1 MGGMTRRYEVAK
13 ESSLMLS
20 AASCSSCSSSSS
32 SAATATATAA
42 ASPVAADA
50 AACPQPQRTGGKGR
64 TCKQGCTS
72 RSSRGLENEHRE
84 KKKNRPALRHV
95 AGRGR
100 SPCCFCT

>member
-1 MGGMTRRYEVAK
+1 
-13 ESSLMLS
+13 MLS
-20 AASCSSCSSSSS
+20 AASSSSSS
-32 SAATATATAA
+32 SAAVAATATATATAA
-42 ASPVAADA
+42 VSLVAADA